1 MVVCA
6 SVDVFVLANVET
18 VDGVDRDVGVV
29 KDVETILFVDPVK
42 LPNIVLEIDID
53 ILAFCVGVINV
64 AVVIVFVVG
73 ISFVNVCNIDVG

>member
-1 MVVCA
+1 VVVCA